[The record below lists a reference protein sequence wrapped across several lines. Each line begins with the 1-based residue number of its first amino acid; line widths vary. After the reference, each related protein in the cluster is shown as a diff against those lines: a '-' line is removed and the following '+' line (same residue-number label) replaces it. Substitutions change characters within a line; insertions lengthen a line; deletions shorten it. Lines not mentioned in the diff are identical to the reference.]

1 MKDLIFRAARQS
13 DTDPSEY
20 ILSDETVDRYGD
32 VIQASGWDLRHFG
45 KGGNPIALFNH
56 DSDEVIGTW
65 ENVRVEGKRLLG
77 RLKLAEEGTSATVDK
92 VRRLVKQGILKAVSV
107 GFRPMEYVPLD
118 EKADPFWG
126 PFRYLK
132 QELLECSV
140 VSVPANPNAQQLH
153 LRGMG
158 GTPDKSLEG
167 LPGLP
172 MTVAQQLFGKI
183 AREESRA
190 LVPAP
195 GKIAVQRSV
204 SPPKKATTM
213 KISEKIA
220 GVQKH
225 LNDLRN
231 QLNDLVANEE
241 GLSDDDATLM
251 ENLPAEIDAAEK
263 RLASLQAA
271 ERALMPAAQRTA
283 QPLII
288 DNDDG
293 DAPQLPAPVVID
305 SPTKLYTIGAKK
317 LRPADLIVRQGVV
330 NFLAHVTKASP
341 LQIQQKMYG
350 RDEALALT
358 VKAAVN
364 PAMTTVA
371 GWAAELVQ
379 ESVADF
385 LDLLRPVSIYPRLA
399 ALGVRLAFDTNGAI
413 KIPSRL
419 ATPTLAG
426 SFIAEGDP
434 IPVRR
439 LGLTSIT
446 LTPKKMAVI
455 STFTREMA
463 MHSTPQIES
472 LIRDAMVEDTAQVID
487 TYLLDA
493 NPATAVRPAG
503 LLNGATDV
511 PPTDETDPLAMMAD
525 IKNLIEAIIANTG
538 GNARNIVI
546 LLNPAQ
552 ALAVVTQQTTTGDFV
567 FAGLGDLA
575 GRIDVSF
582 IVSGNVV
589 NKTVIA
595 LDASDFVTVT
605 GDTPEF
611 DVSDQATLHMEDTA
625 PLPIV
630 GGGGTPVTAS
640 PVRSL
645 WQTASIG
652 VRMIWDINWAM
663 RRTGLVAKITDVT
676 W

>member
-1 MKDLIFRAARQS
+1 MDIRYRSAKQS
-13 DTDPSEY
+13 DKNPSEY

-32 VIQASGWDLRHFG
+32 VIVASGWDLSHF
-45 KGGNPIALFNH
+45 KNNPIALFNH

-65 ENVRVEGKRLLG
+65 ENVRIEGKRLIG
-77 RLKLAEEGTSATVDK
+77 KLKLAAEGTSPTVDK
-92 VRRLVKQGILKAVSV
+92 VRRLVAQGILRAVSV
-107 GFRPMEYVPLD
+107 GFRPVTYEPLD
-118 EKADPFWG
+118 EKADSFWG

-132 QELLECSV
+132 QELLETSV
-140 VSVPANPNAQQLH
+140 VSVPANPNAQQLSM
-153 LRGMG
+153 RGVST
-158 GTPDKSLEG
+158 TPPDAIEG

-172 MTVAQQLFGKI
+172 LPVAQQLFGKI
-183 AREESRA
+183 ANEERSA
-190 LVPAP
+190 APAP
-195 GKIAVQRSV
+195 GKIAVPAVIPSK
-204 SPPKKATTM
+204 PKGTPM

-231 QLNDLVANEE
+231 QLTELVANDIEN
-241 GLSDDDATLM
+241 LSDDDATIL
-251 ENLPAEIDAAEK
+251 ENLPGEIEAAEK
-263 RLASLQAA
+263 RLTSLQNA
-271 ERALMPAAQRTA
+271 ERALMPAAQRGA
-283 QPLII
+283 APVA
-288 DNDDG
+288 DD
-293 DAPQLPAPVVID
+293 DDEARPQLPAPVVVD
-305 SPTKLYTIGAKK
+305 SPTKLYTVGPKK
-317 LRPADLIVRQGVV
+317 LRPADLIIRQGVV

-341 LQIQQKMYG
+341 LAIQQKMYG
-350 RDEALALT
+350 RDEALAMA

-364 PAMTTVA
+364 PAMTTVT

-385 LDLLRPVSIYPRLA
+385 LDILYPVSLYPRLA
-399 ALGVRLAFDTNGAI
+399 AAGVRLSFDTNGSI

-419 ATPTLAG
+419 TTPNLAG

-463 MHSTPQIES
+463 AHSTPQIES
-472 LIRDAMVEDTAQVID
+472 LIRGAMVEDTAQVID

-511 PPTDETDPLAMMAD
+511 PPGDETDPLAMVAD
-525 IKNLIEAIIANTG
+525 LKNLVKAIIPNTG
-538 GNARNIVI
+538 GVVRNIVI

-552 ALAVVTQQTTTGDFV
+552 ALSIVTQQTTTGDFV
-567 FAGLGDLA
+567 FAGLTDLG
-575 GRIDVSF
+575 GRINVTF
-582 IVSGNVV
+582 MESGNVPD
-589 NKTVIA
+589 KTVIA
-595 LDASDFVTVT
+595 LDATDFVTVT

-625 PLPIV
+625 PLPIATGAPGAAV
-630 GGGGTPVTAS
+630 VATPI
-640 PVRSL
+640 RSL

-663 RRTGLVAKITDVT
+663 RRTGMVAKITDVT